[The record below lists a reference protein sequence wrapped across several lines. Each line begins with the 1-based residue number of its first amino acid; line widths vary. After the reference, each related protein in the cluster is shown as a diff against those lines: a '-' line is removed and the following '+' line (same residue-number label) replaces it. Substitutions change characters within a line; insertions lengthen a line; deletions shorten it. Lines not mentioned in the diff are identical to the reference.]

1 MRQTEYEWTYMFGA
15 ACPETGE
22 TNGWLMPFAN
32 TETMSIQL
40 SDFSR
45 QLGPDVHAIL
55 VMDQAGWHTTK
66 RLAVPENM
74 TLVHLPPYSPEL
86 NPIELLWRY
95 LRQRYLSNRVYPDRE
110 SLEEAVA
117 MAWRRLTDNPE
128 TIVSICGFD
137 WISEGT
143 N

>member
-15 ACPETGE
+15 VCPATGE
-22 TNGWLMPFAN
+22 TNGWLMPTAN
-32 TETMSIQL
+32 TETMAVQL

-55 VMDQAGWHTTK
+55 VMDRAGWHTTK
-66 RLAVPENM
+66 QLAVPENV
-74 TLVHLPPYSPEL
+74 TLVYLPPYSPEL
-86 NPIELLWRY
+86 NPVELIWRY

-110 SLEEAVA
+110 SLEKAVA
-117 MAWRRLTDNPE
+117 DAWLRLTDSPE
-128 TIVSICGFD
+128 MIRSICGFD
-137 WISEGT
+137 WICEAT

>member
-1 MRQTEYEWTYMFGA
+1 MVGSAGLEV
-15 ACPETGE
+15 CPETGE
-22 TNGWLMPFAN
+22 TNGWLMPAAN
-32 TETMSIQL
+32 TETMNIQL
-40 SDFSR
+40 ADFSR

-55 VMDQAGWHTTK
+55 VTDQAGWHTTK
-66 RLAVPENM
+66 RLAVPDNV

-86 NPIELLWRY
+86 NPVELLWRY
-95 LRQRYLSNRVYPDRE
+95 LRQRYLSNRVYPDRD

-117 MAWRRLTDNPE
+117 VAWRRLTDNPE
-128 TIVSICGFD
+128 TIISICSFD